1 MSTTSKNW
9 SKEQLKV
16 YLLLLSAQADSVQTK
31 EEIDLIKSKTDK
43 TTFDTV
49 YEEFKKDD
57 EDTSLQ
63 KIESAVAKLKFSHME
78 LADLRKE
85 INEVFHSDNKFSA
98 SERYLD
104 KLLDNL
110 IY

>member
-1 MSTTSKNW
+1 MHNSSKNW

-16 YLLLLSAQADSVQTK
+16 YLLLLSAQADFVQTK
-31 EEIDLIKSKTDK
+31 KEIDLIKSKTDK
-43 TTFDTV
+43 TTFDAIF
-49 YEEFKKDD
+49 EEFKNDHQ
-57 EDTSLQ
+57 DTSLQ
-63 KIESAVAKLKFSHME
+63 KIENAVAKLKFSHME
-78 LADLRKE
+78 LTDLREE
-85 INEVFHSDNKFSA
+85 INEVFHSDKKFSV